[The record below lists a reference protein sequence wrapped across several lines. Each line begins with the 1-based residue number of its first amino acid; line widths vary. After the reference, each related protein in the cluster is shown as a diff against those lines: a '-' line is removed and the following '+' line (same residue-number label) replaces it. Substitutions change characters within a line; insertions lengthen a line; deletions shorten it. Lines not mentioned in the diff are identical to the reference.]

1 MGVADNVET
10 GRTKI
15 YDDCGRTRIPD
26 AVRENLGWGSGD
38 KIKMVAID
46 GEMRVVRVED
56 DE

>member
-46 GEMRVVRVED
+46 GEMRVIRVED